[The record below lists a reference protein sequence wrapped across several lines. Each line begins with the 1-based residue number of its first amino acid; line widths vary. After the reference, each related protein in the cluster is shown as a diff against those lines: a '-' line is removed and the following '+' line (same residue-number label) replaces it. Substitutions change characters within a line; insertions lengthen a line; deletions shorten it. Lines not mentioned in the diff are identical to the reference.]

1 MNPIYQIFPNLEK
14 LGPELLEC
22 IWATVQ
28 MVLISGFI
36 SFVFGIFFGS
46 LLIVTKKGGILECLP
61 VYTIIDKAIDILRSV
76 PFIIMLFLLIPLT
89 RIIMGT
95 SLGIEGALVPLIFGT
110 VPFFS
115 RQVETAIAEVD
126 PGLVEASEAMG
137 LSPIEI
143 IFSVYLRESIP
154 GIVRVSMITLISLI
168 NLTTMAGTVGAGG
181 VGDFAIRYG
190 YQLHMYDMIWISV
203 IITLIMVTIIQLIG
217 NLILRR
223 TIH

>member
-1 MNPIYQIFPNLEK
+1 MSIIYQIFPNLEK

-22 IWATVQ
+22 VWATVQ

-36 SFVFGIFFGS
+36 SFIFGIFFGS
-46 LLIVTKKGGILECLP
+46 LLIVTKKGGILECIP
-61 VYTIIDKAIDILRSV
+61 VYTVIDKAIDILRSV

-137 LSPIEI
+137 LSPVEI

-181 VGDFAIRYG
+181 VGDFDIRYG

-217 NLILRR
+217 NFILRR

>member
-1 MNPIYQIFPNLEK
+1 MSIIYQIFPNLEK

-22 IWATVQ
+22 VWATVQ

-36 SFVFGIFFGS
+36 SFIFGIFFGS
-46 LLIVTKKGGILECLP
+46 LLIVTKKGGILECIP
-61 VYTIIDKAIDILRSV
+61 VYTVIDKAIDILRSV

-95 SLGIEGALVPLIFGT
+95 SRGIGGALVPLIFGT

-137 LSPIEI
+137 LSPVEI

-181 VGDFAIRYG
+181 DGDFPIRNG

-217 NLILRR
+217 NFILRR

>member
-1 MNPIYQIFPNLEK
+1 MSIIYQIFPNLEK

-22 IWATVQ
+22 VWATVQ

-36 SFVFGIFFGS
+36 SFIFGIFFGS
-46 LLIVTKKGGILECLP
+46 LLIVTKKGGILECIP
-61 VYTIIDKAIDILRSV
+61 VYTVIDKAIDILRSV

-137 LSPIEI
+137 LSPVEI

-168 NLTTMAGTVGAGG
+168 NLTTMAGTVGACG

-217 NLILRR
+217 NFILRR

>member
-1 MNPIYQIFPNLEK
+1 MNLIYQIFPNLEK

-126 PGLVEASEAMG
+126 PGLVGSKRG
-137 LSPIEI
+137 HGTSPIEI
-143 IFSVYLRESIP
+143 ISQFISGKYTRHSEGINDHSYKPHKPHHHGRHRWSRRSRRLRH
-154 GIVRVSMITLISLI
+154 TLRLSA
-168 NLTTMAGTVGAGG
+168 NTCMT
-181 VGDFAIRYG
+181 
-190 YQLHMYDMIWISV
+190 
-203 IITLIMVTIIQLIG
+203 
-217 NLILRR
+217 
-223 TIH
+223 